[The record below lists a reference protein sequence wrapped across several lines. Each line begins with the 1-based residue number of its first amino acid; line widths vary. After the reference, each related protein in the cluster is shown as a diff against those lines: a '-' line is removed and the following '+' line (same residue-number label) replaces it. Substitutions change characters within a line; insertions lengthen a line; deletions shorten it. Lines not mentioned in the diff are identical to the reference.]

1 MKHLIISPV
10 AVVLMVHVVIGRQ
23 YSAYI
28 DSYISAGTSIIEIM
42 EMESKFN
49 SQLDSD
55 EFRCFDHRDKFDSTV

>member
-1 MKHLIISPV
+1 
-10 AVVLMVHVVIGRQ
+10 MVHVVIGRQ

-28 DSYISAGTSIIEIM
+28 DSYINAGTSITEIM
-42 EMESKFN
+42 EMESKFD